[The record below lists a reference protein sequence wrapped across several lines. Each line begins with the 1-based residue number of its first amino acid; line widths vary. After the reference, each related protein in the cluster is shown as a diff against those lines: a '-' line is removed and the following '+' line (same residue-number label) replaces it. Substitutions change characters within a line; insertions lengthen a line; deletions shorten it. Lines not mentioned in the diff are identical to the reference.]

1 MVTMTERLTGKRIAF
16 LFTTGVEQVE
26 LTTPRKAL
34 EDAGAT
40 VDMVSI
46 QSGPVLMFDGVEHG
60 DTVNAELS
68 VDSVDAAE
76 YDALVLPGGVVNAD
90 KLRTDRKSVEFVRTF
105 ADRGSPIGAICHAP
119 WVLIEAG
126 VVADRPMTSWPS
138 LRTDLQ
144 NAGARWRDE
153 SVVVDRGL
161 VTSRGPKDLDA
172 FCAKLIEE
180 AAEGKHEPA
189 TSGPPLS

>member
-90 KLRTDRKSVEFVRTF
+90 KLRTDRRSVEFVRTF

-153 SVVVDRGL
+153 SVVVDRGP
-161 VTSRGPKDLDA
+161 VTSRRPQDLDA
-172 FCAKLIEE
+172 LCAKLIEE

>member
-1 MVTMTERLTGKRIAF
+1 MTERLTGKRIAF

-26 LTTPRKAL
+26 LTKPREAL
-34 EDAGAT
+34 QDAGAT
-40 VDMVSI
+40 VDMISL
-46 QSGPVLMFDGVEHG
+46 QSGPVQMFDHEEHG

-68 VDSVDAAE
+68 VDSMDPAE

-126 VVADRPMTSWPS
+126 VVGDRPLTSWPS
-138 LRTDLQ
+138 LRTDLE
-144 NAGARWRDE
+144 NAGARWRNE

-161 VTSRGPKDLDA
+161 VTSRGPKDLDD

-180 AAEGKHEPA
+180 VAEGKHEPA